1 MALLPHA
8 SGAFTTRS
16 AQCARDFAFAPE
28 LFQQTNLY
36 TPYNRLLHRGVFEPD
51 DVRLLAAVY
60 EKVLCTVGVVDRK
73 DPRAELIA
81 KKVVQLAQA
90 GERDPECLKDLA
102 IEELQQSRD
111 IASNS

>member
-1 MALLPHA
+1 MAI
-8 SGAFTTRS
+8 
-16 AQCARDFAFAPE
+16 
-28 LFQQTNLY
+28 Y
-36 TPYNRLLHRGVFEPD
+36 RLLRRGVFEPD
-51 DVRLLAAVY
+51 DVRLLATVY
-60 EKVLCTVGVVDRK
+60 EKVLGTVGVVDRK

-111 IASNS
+111 YCK